1 MYSSFYNIVCNSVSM
16 HLWATNTIQCTIGL
30 SLRFIW
36 THLRLF
42 DLPPC
47 ECWPRGTRSGTPPP
61 DPELELG
68 GEDGRRDWCCCCC
81 CCIGCCADGLWSF
94 ADPSSPTQSLRR
106 VDQIVVFS
114 RISQLKGGDCMMDLT
129 EWLSDWLMDWLTDGL
144 IDWLMDWL
152 NKQINIPI
160 GGFLWRSRFAAARR
174 IGRRIRSRPRLRRSE
189 TRKWRRQL
197 VVVLLLLLQR
207 WTRHRMRV
215 QRQQK
220 RQSHASVRGNRSG
233 GGRTIGFY
241 PNSLKNWD
249 KTVYV
254 KSG

>member
-1 MYSSFYNIVCNSVSM
+1 MYNWFIIKVHLNSLAFVWLTP
-16 HLWATNTIQCTIGL
+16 LWMLTERDKIRHSTSG
-30 SLRFIW
+30 SR
-36 THLRLF
+36 
-42 DLPPC
+42 
-47 ECWPRGTRSGTPPP
+47 TRTR
-61 DPELELG
+61 
-68 GEDGRRDWCCCCC
+68 GRRRTTRLVLLLLLLHRMLCRWIMIIRGSVFSYAIAAPRRPNRSVFAHQPTKRGGLHDGFDGMIEWL
-81 CCIGCCADGLWSF
+81 IDGL
-94 ADPSSPTQSLRR
+94 
-106 VDQIVVFS
+106 I
-114 RISQLKGGDCMMDLT
+114 
-129 EWLSDWLMDWLTDGL
+129 DWW